1 VLRKAAAGLVLGL
14 VALLVAMT
22 APHGPAPAAA
32 QCATAAE
39 DGLHHA
45 AIVVD
50 TGDGQVRK
58 LCLAFPEAELD
69 GIEALRR
76 VDTRPYRFETFG
88 SKGVAVCMLC
98 GVGCPSGDCFC
109 DSSRYWAYFRAGPG
123 GEPYQASR
131 AGASSTTVR
140 DGDVEG
146 WKWGKG
152 EAPPAT
158 TVSETCGVP
167 EPPKRTAATTSTTA
181 AGEPATTAP
190 PPEPTSITAAPAP
203 APGGGPAV
211 TTTTTRSGAPANG
224 PTTAVSPPLSTT
236 VSTAVPGGAGTDE
249 PADRGQAALA
259 SEAGAT
265 GRSGRGEQPVSARPK
280 AGGGGIGGLA
290 GAIGF
295 AAVLLGLLGWRV
307 RLRRAKAG
315 AEVRPVTPV
324 R

>member
-32 QCATAAE
+32 QSATAAD

-58 LCLAFPEAELD
+58 MCLAFPEAELD

-152 EAPPAT
+152 EAPPST

-203 APGGGPAV
+203 GGGPAP

-224 PTTAVSPPLSTT
+224 PTTAVSPPPSTSA
-236 VSTAVPGGAGTDE
+236 STPVPGAAGTDE

-259 SEAGAT
+259 AESGAT
-265 GRSGRGEQPVSARPK
+265 GRSARGEQPVSARPK